1 MNLIFPASKKSI
13 KCINNRTRALFLSK
27 TIILTLL
34 KLLKPIKTDT
44 SSVVDLDSL
53 NIMSV
58 ALLKWPFVPKQG
70 PRSKILDKILD
81 P

>member
-1 MNLIFPASKKSI
+1 MISMA
-13 KCINNRTRALFLSK
+13 
-27 TIILTLL
+27 
-34 KLLKPIKTDT
+34 KPIKTDR